1 VIDRYA
7 RGSLETTERVE
18 MDAHI
23 AECARCRSHILALD
37 GTQQDDPRMTPTLA
51 ATSGTAP
58 SAPGN
63 APTLPSGAMLGRYR
77 IERVIGAGGMGVV
90 YRAFDPKLGRAIA
103 LKVVRTVDGSA
114 SDAHTR
120 LIREARAMAKIS
132 HPNVIAVHDT
142 GDVDDE
148 VFIAMEL
155 VVGSNLADWEKA
167 RPHPWRDLVGVY
179 LQAAR
184 GLAAAHSVGLVHRDF
199 KPHNVLVGD
208 DERVRVLDF
217 GIARSL
223 DETDAPRTSRAAI
236 SRASQMAIT
245 ETGAILGSP
254 LYMSPEQH
262 AGERADARS
271 DQFSFCV
278 ALYHALYGVLP
289 FPGTTYFELRHA
301 VTTSEAAPPPRS
313 SPIPPTIGHA
323 LLRGLSRERG
333 ARFSSM
339 DELITLLA
347 DAARPRSHRWLLGA
361 STALV
366 VALVA
371 TVIVLATRTP
381 VAPMEPELGF
391 EAHQQPAT
399 FVDSDAPTL
408 SPDGHRLAYSSA
420 AGVVVRDLAT
430 GNSKIV
436 YKGGANDLR
445 WSPVGD
451 RLLIATRTGPR
462 IITADGVLVRELNL
476 FGTLCRNAWSPDATR
491 VVWHCFTDETFTVI
505 HVASGETR
513 TVVLSMP
520 GLEKVTDL
528 DWSFRGELAVAG
540 LTKLGGEVWV
550 ADIDKVTAER
560 LAVENKVVVAVRWNA
575 RGTRVYYS
583 RLKPSG
589 GGEIVHRD
597 RGLPGIAQVALPVPS
612 LSLSSQ
618 ASFAITADERALFY
632 SLQGDHADI
641 VKRSATSTAPS
652 FITTDAQLKVALSLS
667 PDGGELAYAAGSVSA
682 QQVYR
687 QRLGGGSP
695 ISLPLPVGSYIRSCY
710 SPRGDR
716 LAILGRHGIAI
727 VTLASG
733 KVQNLPS
740 PRMLRDELAW
750 TSAGLVF
757 QAETGALVVVDPVTG
772 QSVTRDLGLT
782 KITLTAFS
790 RDGSRAAGLDASRHL
805 VMVDLRDG
813 SSRVISN
820 AAQLRP
826 LDFSEDGTWIYAS
839 QPSGGN
845 DERVVAVSVG
855 DGAQR
860 LLGVGSK
867 ASESRVLPGESVVQ
881 IVAQAR
887 QVIWLASRDV
897 RPTLVPESMAP

>member
-491 VVWHCFTDETFTVI
+491 VVWHCFTDEDV
-505 HVASGETR
+505 HGDPRGVGRDAHR
-513 TVVLSMP
+513 RVVDAGVRKGDRP
-520 GLEKVTDL
+520 GLVV
-528 DWSFRGELAVAG
+528 SRRARGGGTHETGRRG
-540 LTKLGGEVWV
+540 LGCGHRQ
-550 ADIDKVTAER
+550 VTAER

-589 GGEIVHRD
+589 EARSCIVTAASPGSLRSQTSSAVVVVIIASVIRHHGGRTSAVLFAAGRPRRHREALGHVDRSVVHHDGCAAQGRALAEPRWGRARVR
-597 RGLPGIAQVALPVPS
+597 RGVGQRPTGVSTAARWRFAD
-612 LSLSSQ
+612 LSSL
-618 ASFAITADERALFY
+618 ARRLLHPFVLLAT
-632 SLQGDHADI
+632 G
-641 VKRSATSTAPS
+641 RSA
-652 FITTDAQLKVALSLS
+652 
-667 PDGGELAYAAGSVSA
+667 
-682 QQVYR
+682 
-687 QRLGGGSP
+687 
-695 ISLPLPVGSYIRSCY
+695 
-710 SPRGDR
+710 GD
-716 LAILGRHGIAI
+716 
-727 VTLASG
+727 
-733 KVQNLPS
+733 
-740 PRMLRDELAW
+740 
-750 TSAGLVF
+750 
-757 QAETGALVVVDPVTG
+757 
-772 QSVTRDLGLT
+772 
-782 KITLTAFS
+782 
-790 RDGSRAAGLDASRHL
+790 
-805 VMVDLRDG
+805 
-813 SSRVISN
+813 
-820 AAQLRP
+820 
-826 LDFSEDGTWIYAS
+826 
-839 QPSGGN
+839 
-845 DERVVAVSVG
+845 
-855 DGAQR
+855 
-860 LLGVGSK
+860 
-867 ASESRVLPGESVVQ
+867 PG
-881 IVAQAR
+881 QAR
-887 QVIWLASRDV
+887 NCDRHARLRQGAKPAKPADV
-897 RPTLVPESMAP
+897 ER